1 VDYQAFT
8 QEVRG
13 FACSACP
20 PEIRRIVRANRKL
33 TRKEFSVWQ
42 KTLHARGWAAP
53 GWPRSAGGTG
63 WDMRQRYIFEE
74 ETAKADCPP
83 QYHHGIGHIGP
94 VLLHFGTPEQKQRF
108 LPGILDGSDW
118 WCQGYSEPG
127 AGSDLASLKTKATR
141 DREHYVV
148 SGQKIWTSHAHEADW
163 MYTLVRT
170 SVEARKQ
177 EGISLLLIPLDLPG
191 IRIRPIRT
199 IDAWHHVNEVFLDD
213 VRVPAENLIGTE
225 GKGWLCAKYLLDRER
240 LSPATVPRL
249 ARLLEQVGELVEA
262 QRGSDGSWDH
272 GLSER
277 LVYAQAEVRAA
288 REMLLSAID
297 EEMRGTLRAA
307 KSSALKLHASELAQ
321 RIIEIALDVTGS
333 SHVPAFVPLDG
344 EEDDR
349 STGAEWVHNYLF
361 FRSRTIAGGTSEVQK
376 NVIARELFGA

>member
-1 VDYQAFT
+1 
-8 QEVRG
+8 
-13 FACSACP
+13 
-20 PEIRRIVRANRKL
+20 
-33 TRKEFSVWQ
+33 
-42 KTLHARGWAAP
+42 
-53 GWPRSAGGTG
+53 
-63 WDMRQRYIFEE
+63 
-74 ETAKADCPP
+74 
-83 QYHHGIGHIGP
+83 
-94 VLLHFGTPEQKQRF
+94 
-108 LPGILDGSDW
+108 
-118 WCQGYSEPG
+118 
-127 AGSDLASLKTKATR
+127 
-141 DREHYVV
+141 
-148 SGQKIWTSHAHEADW
+148 

-262 QRGSDGSWDH
+262 QRGPDGSRDR

-333 SHVPAFVPLDG
+333 SHVPAFVPLDS

-349 STGAEWVHNYLF
+349 PTGAEWVHNYLF